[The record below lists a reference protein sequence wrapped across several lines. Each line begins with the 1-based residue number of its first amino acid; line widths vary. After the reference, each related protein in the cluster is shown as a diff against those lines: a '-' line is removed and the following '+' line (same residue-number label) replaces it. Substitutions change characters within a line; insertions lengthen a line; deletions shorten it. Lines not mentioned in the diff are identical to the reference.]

1 MKVWIDVGDSKAELG
16 NTGVVLHIADNT
28 GKKVGRLRIGR
39 ANVEWLPGKTS
50 VNSRK
55 MRLEAFISDH
65 LIEGGSV
72 GSK

>member
-1 MKVWIDVGDSKAELG
+1 MKVWIDVGDSRVELG
-16 NTGVVLHIADNT
+16 NVGIVLHIAENS

-55 MRLEAFISDH
+55 MRLKTFISNH
-65 LIEGGSV
+65 LDELP
-72 GSK
+72 KRRRR